1 MLGYYNYTVI
11 LTYLGLASSVFGIYA
26 SISFGKSGPIIG
38 ICCLMLS
45 GFFDM
50 FDGRVARTRKR
61 TENEKKFGIQL
72 DSLSDL
78 VCFGILP
85 IMIGYSI
92 GLRKWWYIIFMI
104 LYSLCALIRLA
115 YFNVTEDERQSQT
128 DEARKYYEG
137 LPVTTAAAIFP
148 FIFCFREF
156 LDYNVFRIV
165 YAVAIAVTAI
175 CFISPFKIK
184 KPGKA
189 GLLTFL
195 ISGIIMLIII
205 ILLNN

>member
-50 FDGRVARTRKR
+50 FDGRVARTKKR

-85 IMIGYSI
+85 TIIGYSI

-104 LYSLCALIRLA
+104 L
-115 YFNVTEDERQSQT
+115 
-128 DEARKYYEG
+128 
-137 LPVTTAAAIFP
+137 
-148 FIFCFREF
+148 
-156 LDYNVFRIV
+156 
-165 YAVAIAVTAI
+165 
-175 CFISPFKIK
+175 
-184 KPGKA
+184 
-189 GLLTFL
+189 
-195 ISGIIMLIII
+195 
-205 ILLNN
+205 